1 MKKVLIVEDEAIV
14 AMENKM
20 NLTKAGFL
28 VVGSVSSAEDALLKI
43 AETLPDLILMDIKL
57 KGDLNGIDAVSIIRE
72 KNNIPVVFL
81 TGNSDNKTQLLMKE
95 IPNTTYLLKPVLTN
109 DLIASVHKMI
119 DSQPSH

>member
-57 KGDLNGIDAVSIIRE
+57 KGNLNGIDAVSIIR
-72 KNNIPVVFL
+72 KNNNIPVVFL

-109 DLIASVHKMI
+109 DLISSVQKMI
-119 DSQPSH
+119 DSQSNH

>member
-20 NLTKAGFL
+20 NLTRAGLL
-28 VVGSVSSAEDALLKI
+28 VMGTVSSAEDAILKI
-43 AETLPDLILMDIKL
+43 RDEVPDLILMDIKL
-57 KGDLNGIDAVSIIRE
+57 KGNLNGIEAVSIIRE

-109 DLIASVHKMI
+109 DLIASVQKMI
-119 DSQPSH
+119 DSQPAH